1 MRIWSEDDNPE
12 DKYQTPTKTF
22 STEGYYGK
30 E

>member
-1 MRIWSEDDNPE
+1 MRIWSEDDNLE
-12 DKYQTPTKTF
+12 DKYQTSIKTF